1 MTDLKPRGQSGPKDR
16 CPVRAFHASMEDA
29 DLDVR
34 ADGCP
39 CGEPERHAH
48 CRHCGYI
55 VQKGSGET
63 VAEFTVRF

>member
-1 MTDLKPRGQSGPKDR
+1 
-16 CPVRAFHASMEDA
+16 MEDA
-29 DLDVR
+29 DLVPDVR